1 MKNKLKMTE
10 IKNAEDIKLKINNEF
25 IAVLSL
31 EKLTISSDKSMFNHV
46 CFDVVT
52 DGAGERFLVSLSD
65 SGDCDNYATLR
76 FRTEYQIHNVIFRYS
91 EVAVRRLGSD
101 KFVISFDAPI
111 VSKVFYR
118 ADL

>member
-1 MKNKLKMTE
+1 MKDKIRMTE
-10 IKNAEDIKLKINNEF
+10 IKNAEDIKLKIDNKF
-25 IAVLSL
+25 IAVLGL
-31 EKLTISSDKSMFNHV
+31 DGLTISSDKSMFNQV

-52 DGAGERFLVSLSD
+52 DGAGEKLLVSLSN
-65 SGDCDNYATLR
+65 SGNSDNYATLR
-76 FRTEYQIHNVIFRYS
+76 FRTGYQIHNIIFRYS
-91 EVAVRRLGSD
+91 EAVVRRLSSD